1 MPENSVRPRKP
12 RPRDSA
18 IAASVP
24 STVAIVADTVATRKL
39 IHAASSMARSL
50 KNSEYQRSDQP
61 RGVERIG
68 HEDHDRQVQ
77 ERKAE
82 RERDDVEW
90 GKPVRRASHH
100 RAPSNWRRCSR
111 Q

>member
-18 IAASVP
+18 IGASVP

-50 KNSEYQRSDQP
+50 KNSVYQRSDHPPDSVTGREALNDKATRLTIVGARSCTP
-61 RGVERIG
+61 RGAGPPLKGETG
-68 HEDHDRQVQ
+68 
-77 ERKAE
+77 
-82 RERDDVEW
+82 
-90 GKPVRRASHH
+90 
-100 RAPSNWRRCSR
+100 
-111 Q
+111 